1 MKSSKMCVIPKE
13 SGKEVQCYEFTCK
26 SNDTGEDTLVYINCD
41 TGDEEDIMILL
52 KSANGTL
59 VK

>member
-1 MKSSKMCVIPKE
+1 MCVIPKE

-26 SNDTGEDTLVYINCD
+26 SNDTGEDILVYINCD